1 MNSSD
6 LVRRALAYL
15 GCRTSPDDRLVSLV
29 GECLAEAERLAHFR
43 AVGEVFSRRLSFL
56 QNAPYLQFL
65 EGCAEYAL
73 VAMTLGS
80 EAELR
85 VRALMKVDPARAVVL
100 DACASALVEAEGDK
114 WEERFGKNRTFR
126 FCPGYGGSSVSDNAF
141 IFEALRPER
150 IGMQLLPS
158 GMMAPQKSMAG
169 IIGIG
174 KQGTR
179 TCSGCMAAAGC
190 KFFRE
195 GGVCYRSEQSSS

>member
-6 LVRRALAYL
+6 LDRRALAYL
-15 GCRTSPDDRLVSLV
+15 GCRTSPDGQLVSLV

-43 AVGEVFSRRLSFL
+43 AVGEVFSRRLPFL

-65 EGCAEYAL
+65 EGCEEYAL

-85 VRALMKVDPARAVVL
+85 VRALMKTDPARAVVL

-141 IFEALRPER
+141 IFEALHPER

-169 IIGIG
+169 VIGLG
-174 KQGTR
+174 ARREKRCGDCMLRAKCAFLKEGTR
-179 TCSGCMAAAGC
+179 C
-190 KFFRE
+190 F
-195 GGVCYRSEQSSS
+195 RSENN